1 MFEAAEGLG
10 DHVNLIWKPPKQR
23 LSENEKID
31 VIKTVQNAYL
41 HRDCLSRG
49 KWTSG
54 WYTWYLQARL
64 FLVELWLKSV
74 LRLNQCS
81 TRKSWLKLR
90 QILLMM
96 YLPPTNRVFLNY

>member
-1 MFEAAEGLG
+1 M
-10 DHVNLIWKPPKQR
+10 NLIWKPPKQR

-49 KWTSG
+49 KWTSN

-64 FLVELWLKSV
+64 FLVEL
-74 LRLNQCS
+74 
-81 TRKSWLKLR
+81 
-90 QILLMM
+90 
-96 YLPPTNRVFLNY
+96 